1 VRGSAFVAVLCLIN
15 SAKSER
21 ELLRIEARL
30 AEVDP
35 DSRREHL
42 LERLAARRRELAA
55 GPAVTPRRPEGS
67 T

>member
-1 VRGSAFVAVLCLIN
+1 MRGSAFVAFLCLIN
-15 SAKSER
+15 HATSER

-30 AEVDP
+30 AKAHP
-35 DSRREHL
+35 DSRRRHA
-42 LERLAARRRELAA
+42 LERLAERRRELAA